1 MGVSVHRG
9 TGLLC
14 GGIAPAMFR
23 FAVLLVLVAVAFA
36 AVKREHLLERAGL
49 TGSCAVVAAPAD
61 PAGEWRACS
70 EGRLTGAPDLSRGG
84 CARRGVHEGS
94 EYWRCPAPLVPVR

>member
-1 MGVSVHRG
+1 MLRLAIL
-9 TGLLC
+9 T
-14 GGIAPAMFR
+14 
-23 FAVLLVLVAVAFA
+23 VLLAAALT

-61 PAGEWRACS
+61 PTGEWRACKK
-70 EGRLTGAPDLSRGG
+70 GRLTGTPDLSRDG
-84 CARRGVHEGS
+84 CTRRGVHEGS